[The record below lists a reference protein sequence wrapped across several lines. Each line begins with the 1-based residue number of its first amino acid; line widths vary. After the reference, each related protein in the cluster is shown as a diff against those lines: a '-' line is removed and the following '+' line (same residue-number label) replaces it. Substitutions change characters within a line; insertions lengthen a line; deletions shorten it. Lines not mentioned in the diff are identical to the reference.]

1 MKIKVKPSFS
11 VTVAILVCIFIICQP
26 ISAHTED
33 LNHEMYYY
41 SVSTGATISEVN
53 YVAHAGDTWSHVWY
67 NSGGSPL
74 GSESSSTNSF
84 TKKNAYR
91 DLIYN
96 IRGNAYSTQFFQ
108 GTDPHPNSVNFT
120 YTNSSHISPSLVRI
134 TSSTVGDSISG
145 YSISDNV
152 YGIICSG
159 ALSGNNPTPPVCSRT
174 YDVVGTYTI
183 TATITAYGSPNVSV
197 SHDAIVLPVAPIAN
211 FTATPITG
219 TSPLNVV
226 FTDTSTNT
234 PTSWEWTFGDGQFY
248 SNVSQIT
255 HTYQNPGIYSP
266 SLTVINGAGTSNKTI
281 PNYIIVTTQNGLHLI
296 VNSLDAETGYE
307 ITSSTIGIQ
316 NKTSN
321 IWWNLSTPT
330 GGAFFQ
336 STDVAGI
343 YSLSQ
348 NQNVTVGASAYG
360 YLPSFEEIKILQD
373 NQEVNLHLTKTSQT
387 PTNGNW
393 NLLVKLVR
401 NLDGQPVCSATV
413 KVITGVNGP
422 GVYEGSPVCSTGV
435 VSFFNL
441 SASASASIEVI
452 AQGYKS
458 AGAFTPVVPNSTQ
471 QITIQMVRIYDTPV
485 ATPIPVTTTS
495 AGFTG
500 QPTPQIT
507 DASGNP
513 ITSSEG
519 KATWSLDQLF
529 NILPQ
534 IVMIVCSLIFAWL
547 FWRGVDIITN
557 GMATLIMRRVI
568 EGFLK
573 GMFK

>member
-1 MKIKVKPSFS
+1 MIVALFLIS
-11 VTVAILVCIFIICQP
+11 VPVSAAYLGQIEPDP
-26 ISAHTED
+26 IV
-33 LNHEMYYY
+33 YG
-41 SVSTGATISEVN
+41 VSTGYGYSSPSVLNTNRDAYCHAFFGASYHYSTAWWQSNPTGRYQDSTNSNPSWYLGATENHMMFIF
-53 YVAHAGDTWSHVWY
+53 GCQ
-67 NSGGSPL
+67 NSGGDYYSIQTNHGSRTISPQGNFVATPVSGSSPL
-74 GSESSSTNSF
+74 SVNFRTVNISNFTGISWAFGDGQLSSTNS
-84 TKKNAYR
+84 N
-91 DLIYN
+91 
-96 IRGNAYSTQFFQ
+96 
-108 GTDPHPNSVNFT
+108 NFT
-120 YTNSSHISPSLVRI
+120 YT
-134 TSSTVGDSISG
+134 
-145 YSISDNV
+145 Y
-152 YGIICSG
+152 
-159 ALSGNNPTPPVCSRT
+159 NNP
-174 YDVVGTYTI
+174 GTYSVGLNYYFYNG
-183 TATITAYGSPNVSV
+183 TASYIS
-197 SHDAIVLPVAPIAN
+197 
-211 FTATPITG
+211 
-219 TSPLNVV
+219 
-226 FTDTSTNT
+226 
-234 PTSWEWTFGDGQFY
+234 
-248 SNVSQIT
+248 
-255 HTYQNPGIYSP
+255 
-266 SLTVINGAGTSNKTI
+266 K
-281 PNYIIVTTQNGLHLI
+281 PNYITVTPQTGLHLI
-296 VNSLDAETGYE
+296 VNVRDADTGYE
-307 ITSSTIGIQ
+307 ISNSTVGIK
-316 NKTSN
+316 NTTSN
-321 IWWNLSTPT
+321 LWWNLSTPT

-336 STDVAGI
+336 STDVQGV
-343 YSLSQ
+343 YSLSA
-348 NQNVTVGASAYG
+348 NQTVKVGATSYG
-360 YLPSFEEIKILQD
+360 YTANSQDVLILND
-373 NQEVNLHLTKTSQT
+373 NQVSDLYLTKTSQT

-435 VSFFNL
+435 VSFFNI

-495 AGFTG
+495 AGLTG

-547 FWRGVDIITN
+547 FWRGVDIVTN